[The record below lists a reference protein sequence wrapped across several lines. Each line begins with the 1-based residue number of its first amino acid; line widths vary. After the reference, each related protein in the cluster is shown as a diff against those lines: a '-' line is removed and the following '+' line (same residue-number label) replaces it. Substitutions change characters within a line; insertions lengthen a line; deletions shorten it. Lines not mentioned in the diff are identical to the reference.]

1 MTRNKEINKWD
12 QKECMYHA
20 HFTSRAA
27 RDILMDILK
36 KDLSKKAF
44 ELQCNIYI
52 YIYYF
57 FFFDLSYA

>member
-36 KDLSKKAF
+36 KDLGKKAF
-44 ELQCNIYI
+44 ELQCTIYI
-52 YIYYF
+52 HYIF
-57 FFFDLSYA
+57 FLTCHMLN

>member
-52 YIYYF
+52 YIYI
-57 FFFDLSYA
+57 